1 MKYIPYKSYINNA
14 LFLAVSN
21 NAKKAIVTHF
31 VPKMFNPS
39 DAVKVPIQFSIV
51 QMIVLLHPN
60 QYYMINADNVKIQ
73 KLRTSKNK
81 YSEKKKDN
89 SSC

>member
-31 VPKMFNPS
+31 VPKIFNPS
-39 DAVKVPIQFSIV
+39 DAVKSANTIFYRS
-51 QMIVLLHPN
+51 N
-60 QYYMINADNVKIQ
+60 D
-73 KLRTSKNK
+73 
-81 YSEKKKDN
+81 
-89 SSC
+89 

>member
-1 MKYIPYKSYINNA
+1 MKYISYKSYINNA

-39 DAVKVPIQFSIV
+39 DAVKSANTVFYRSNDCLISSQSI
-51 QMIVLLHPN
+51 LHDKCRQCEN
-60 QYYMINADNVKIQ
+60 TKIGNVKKQ
-73 KLRTSKNK
+73 VL
-81 YSEKKKDN
+81 
-89 SSC
+89 

>member
-31 VPKMFNPS
+31 VPKMFNQ
-39 DAVKVPIQFSIV
+39 VTLLKVPIQFSVV

-73 KLRTSKNK
+73 KLGTSKNK

-89 SSC
+89 CLC